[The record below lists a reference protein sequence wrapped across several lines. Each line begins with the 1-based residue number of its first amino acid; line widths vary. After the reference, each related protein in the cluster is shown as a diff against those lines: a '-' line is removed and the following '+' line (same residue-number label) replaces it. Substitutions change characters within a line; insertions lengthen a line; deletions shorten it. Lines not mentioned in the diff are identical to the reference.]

1 MRCEDLMRR
10 PVVSCREND
19 TVQVA
24 ARRMRDAGVGFLP
37 VCAETGRVTGVI
49 TDRDIAVRAVAD
61 NLPPGT
67 TRAGDVMTRQV
78 ISVRPEEQARHAENL
93 MKQNRKSRIVVLD
106 REDRPVGV
114 ISLSDIA
121 QTDQKAAAQM
131 LKEVATREVRL

>member
-24 ARRMRDAGVGFLP
+24 ASRMRDAGIGFLP
-37 VCAETGRVTGVI
+37 VCAETGRVSGI
-49 TDRDIAVRAVAD
+49 LTDRDIAVRTVAD
-61 NLPPGT
+61 NLRPDA
-67 TRAGDVMTRQV
+67 TRVGDVMTRQV
-78 ISVRPEEQARHAENL
+78 ISARPEEPARHAESL
-93 MKQNRKSRIVVLD
+93 MKQNRKSRIVILD
-106 REDRPVGV
+106 RDDRPVGV
-114 ISLSDIA
+114 ISLSDVA